1 MERQI
6 LQLYIRQTKTAFSS
20 VFDMYNLKSLVPRL
34 YISNR
39 ETRNGAS
46 DGFERLASRIK
57 LVRFY
62 SNAFTHIL
70 RRIKI
75 MFYQNNCP
83 ILLSKL

>member
-46 DGFERLASRIK
+46 DGFERFASRIK
-57 LVRFY
+57 LWIDQTRTILFERFY
-62 SNAFTHIL
+62 TYFEEN
-70 RRIKI
+70 K
-75 MFYQNNCP
+75 NNV
-83 ILLSKL
+83 LSK